1 MVAPL
6 TGGSGPAGTDRPRP
20 GPTDAADPA
29 GTAGTAE
36 DRPDPVDTAGPA
48 GTVEEPAGVG
58 GTDRTR
64 VRRLPDLA
72 VHDRSTLHA
81 VLDAGRVGHLA
92 IVDGG
97 QPYAL
102 PVAYAR
108 DGQRVL
114 VHGST
119 GSRLFRHLAAGA
131 PACLTVTLLDGL
143 VLARSAFESSMNYR
157 CAMVL
162 GRLVALDGA
171 EKLAALA
178 RLSEHLLPGRW
189 ARIRPPSAKELA
201 ATLVLALP
209 LAECSV
215 KVSAGPP
222 DDPEDDL
229 DRPVWAGVVP
239 VVEAY
244 GTPRPDPRLRHDL
257 PPPEW

>member
-1 MVAPL
+1 MDAPL
-6 TGGSGPAGTDRPRP
+6 IPGSRSDGAGTRDREDRPRP
-20 GPTDAADPA
+20 TAAA
-29 GTAGTAE
+29 A
-36 DRPDPVDTAGPA
+36 
-48 GTVEEPAGVG
+48 VG

-72 VHDRSTLHA
+72 VHDRATLHA
-81 VLDAGRVGHLA
+81 VLDAGRVAHLA
-92 IVDGG
+92 IADGA

-108 DGQRVL
+108 DGERVL

-162 GRLVALDGA
+162 GRLVGLDGEA
-171 EKLAALA
+171 KLAALA

-209 LAECSV
+209 LDECSV
-215 KVSAGPP
+215 KISTGPP

-239 VVEAY
+239 IVEAY
-244 GTPRPDPRLRHDL
+244 GTPQPDPRLRHDL

>member
-1 MVAPL
+1 MGAPL
-6 TGGSGPAGTDRPRP
+6 TAGSGSDGAGTRDRADRPRP
-20 GPTDAADPA
+20 TAAGGDDANRAA
-29 GTAGTAE
+29 
-36 DRPDPVDTAGPA
+36 
-48 GTVEEPAGVG
+48 VG

-72 VHDRSTLHA
+72 VHDRAALHA
-81 VLDAGRVGHLA
+81 VLDAGRVAHLA
-92 IVDGG
+92 IADGG

-108 DGQRVL
+108 DGERVL

-162 GRLVALDGA
+162 GCLAVLDGA
-171 EKLAALA
+171 EKLAALE

-209 LAECSV
+209 LDECSV
-215 KVSAGPP
+215 KISAGPP

-244 GTPRPDPRLRHDL
+244 GTPQPDPRLRHDL